1 MQLVSKAK
9 CEQILI
15 SSDFSLSHIDWS
27 TGTAISNDAIHNHF
41 PNAVKD
47 NVLWRLV
54 HFPTRINNKLW
65 IANLAL
71 HLTWEEAERSDNP
84 IVLEKQLDF
93 MYST

>member
-41 PNAVKD
+41 LNAVKD
-47 NVLWRLV
+47 NVLWWLV
-54 HFPTRINNKLW
+54 HFPTRINNTLD
-65 IANLAL
+65 LV
-71 HLTWEEAERSDNP
+71 LTTIPDKVTSFRGFDDTFNSDHK
-84 IVLEKQLDF
+84 IF
-93 MYST
+93 RF

>member
-27 TGTAISNDAIHNHF
+27 TGTAISNDA
-41 PNAVKD
+41 VKD

-54 HFPTRINNKLW
+54 HFPTRINNTLD
-65 IANLAL
+65 LV
-71 HLTWEEAERSDNP
+71 LTTIPDKVTSFRGFDDIFNSDHK
-84 IVLEKQLDF
+84 IFRL
-93 MYST
+93 